1 MFNDSPENL
10 GVVLLLV
17 YLLGGVRLLFKNSL
31 LLAPN
36 TKYESY
42 V

>member
-10 GVVLLLV
+10 GVVLLV
-17 YLLGGVRLLFKNSL
+17 VCILGGVRLLFKNSL

-36 TKYESY
+36 IK
-42 V
+42 